1 MKSVCILLQN
11 YYEFD
16 VRVRRKAEALVAAGY
31 SVDVL
36 SLRSSHTEK
45 TYTLNGVNV
54 DTISLGKKR
63 GSLARYVFEY
73 VAFFLWAFVRV
84 SLQMRWKRYAFID
97 VNTLPDFLVF
107 AAVAAKWK
115 GAKLILDMH
124 EITPEFYISKY
135 GIAENSWSVRL
146 LKHLEKISFDF
157 ADHVITVNEP
167 IRNLLVS
174 RGLPRR
180 KSTVI
185 MNVVDEARFTHGS
198 SSSADADAATASGRF
213 VIMYHGYLAEIYGLA
228 IAIEAFCLVHNEM
241 PGAEFWILGDGPEK
255 GSLVSL
261 TQRRG
266 LASKVRLIGLVLP
279 TEVPAWLNKCDI
291 GILPMRRG
299 IFLEFA
305 FPNKLPEYIIM
316 GKAVVI
322 SRLKAIQHYFSEE
335 ALAFF
340 EPNNQA
346 DLARQM
352 VRVYRDKGL
361 RARLAAR
368 AKEEYTPIR
377 WDVMKQRYLGLVED
391 TVGPGRRTAEQSRA
405 AEVSLLQR

>member
-31 SVDVL
+31 AVDVL

-146 LKHLEKISFDF
+146 LKHL
-157 ADHVITVNEP
+157 
-167 IRNLLVS
+167 VS

-198 SSSADADAATASGRF
+198 SSSTDADAATASGRF